1 MEVEGFEE
9 ILEYIESENKYRQ
22 LGQTSSIS
30 TTSTEEEVS
39 DGTDQLSSGDVEL
52 LEKDLSQARV
62 IEYIINYKYKRI
74 TNRKQDIKVLE
85 IMPDENC
92 SQIDD
97 KTVVNWLSDK
107 EATKNENNMQK
118 MSQQMLIAGME
129 KIIQIY
135 GIQTRL
141 IRQ

>member
-1 MEVEGFEE
+1 MYFFKNKFPDSDQASLINSNFHTNFNPDGQDNKMEVEGFEE

-62 IEYIINYKYKRI
+62 IEYIINYK
-74 TNRKQDIKVLE
+74 LF
-85 IMPDENC
+85 
-92 SQIDD
+92 
-97 KTVVNWLSDK
+97 L
-107 EATKNENNMQK
+107 
-118 MSQQMLIAGME
+118 
-129 KIIQIY
+129 
-135 GIQTRL
+135 
-141 IRQ
+141 

>member
-1 MEVEGFEE
+1 M
-9 ILEYIESENKYRQ
+9 
-22 LGQTSSIS
+22 
-30 TTSTEEEVS
+30 
-39 DGTDQLSSGDVEL
+39 
-52 LEKDLSQARV
+52 SQARV

-129 KIIQIY
+129 K
-135 GIQTRL
+135 
-141 IRQ
+141 